1 MGQEYKEGGW
11 RHANP
16 YIGIAEQ
23 VSAKIDRDLV
33 ACVSSPAPVVAA
45 APVPK
50 PVIIPVTERCVLS
63 ADALFA
69 FDRSGGADMLPAGGR
84 KLDEFAARV
93 KQLTRVD
100 RISLT
105 GYTDR
110 IGTRKYNAKLSR
122 ARAATVKDYLI
133 SHGVPAGGIQSEG
146 RDSSKPVVMCAHQ
159 TPTKLKACLQP
170 NRRVEVDLAGA
181 ITR

>member
-1 MGQEYKEGGW
+1 M
-11 RHANP
+11 
-16 YIGIAEQ
+16 
-23 VSAKIDRDLV
+23 SAKIDPDLV
-33 ACVSSPAPVVAA
+33 VCGRPPAPVVAA

-50 PVIIPVTERCVLS
+50 PVIIPVTERFALS

-69 FDRSGGADMLPAGGR
+69 FDRSGSADILPAAR
-84 KLDEFAARV
+84 RTLDEFAARV

-110 IGTRKYNAKLSR
+110 IGTRDYNSKLSQ

-133 SHGVPAGGIQSEG
+133 SQGVPAGGIQSEG
-146 RDSSKPVVMCAHQ
+146 RDSSNPVVMCADQ
-159 TPTKLKACLQP
+159 TLAKLKACLQP
-170 NRRVEVDLAGA
+170 NRRSRNLGRD
-181 ITR
+181 